1 MLVFWIFAAIMLGVC
16 FAFILPPLLRGQN
29 KPGVS
34 YLESSITVQ
43 RNRRAELERMFLD
56 GDLDKDAYD
65 EACRELEAELL
76 HELESSPESAENS
89 PETQHRTAIIVAVT
103 LPVAAVGLYFL
114 LGSPEALMRNAGSAA
129 GSRAFVATAGE
140 SAPGQMPHSVEDMV
154 ERLAQRLK
162 TNPEDPEGWLMLG
175 RSYAAMNRIP
185 AAREALLEA
194 YQRRP
199 DDPTTLVALAEV
211 EAALKGNDLSGEPA
225 DLLHRAFEINPHFV
239 RALWLAG
246 VVAFNE
252 GDAAAA
258 TDYWQRI
265 LSTPGISDSD
275 ASQVQRAIAR
285 AKQLPPAAA
294 RAARSENEG
303 GVKAITNGLTV
314 NVLLA
319 PEFEN
324 MVSPQDTL
332 FVFARASEGPRMPL
346 AIVRKTAGELPMTI
360 QLDDSM
366 AMTPQMRIS
375 AFSSVIVSARIS
387 KSRDATPQPGDLS
400 GSSSLVS
407 PTKNAIVELVI
418 NEVVK

>member
-1 MLVFWIFAAIMLGVC
+1 MLVFWIFAAIMIGVC
-16 FAFILPPLLRGQN
+16 FAFILPALLRGQN
-29 KPGVS
+29 EPGVG

-43 RNRRAELERMFLD
+43 RNRRAELERMYLD

-76 HELESSPESAENS
+76 HELKSSPESAENS
-89 PETQHRTAIIVAVT
+89 PETQHKTAIIVAIT
-103 LPVAAVGLYFL
+103 LPAAAVGLYLL

-129 GSRAFVATAGE
+129 GSRAFVATADE

-211 EAALKGNDLSGEPA
+211 EAVLNGNNLAGRPTDLVGRAL
-225 DLLHRAFEINPHFV
+225 EIDPNFV
-239 RALWLAG
+239 HALWLAG
-246 VVAFNE
+246 VAALNQ
-252 GDAAAA
+252 GDSASA
-258 TDYWQRI
+258 TDYWERI
-265 LSTPGISDSD
+265 LNTPGISNSD
-275 ASQVQRAIAR
+275 ASRVQQAIAR
-285 AKQLPPAAA
+285 VKQSPPAAA
-294 RAARSENEG
+294 RAAPSENEG
-303 GVKAITNGLTV
+303 GNKAITNRLTI
-314 NVLLA
+314 NVSLA

-332 FVFARASEGPRMPL
+332 FVFARAGEGPRMPL

-366 AMTPQMRIS
+366 AMMPQMRIS

-400 GSSSLVS
+400 GSSSPVS
-407 PTKNAIVELVI
+407 PSQNTIVDLVI